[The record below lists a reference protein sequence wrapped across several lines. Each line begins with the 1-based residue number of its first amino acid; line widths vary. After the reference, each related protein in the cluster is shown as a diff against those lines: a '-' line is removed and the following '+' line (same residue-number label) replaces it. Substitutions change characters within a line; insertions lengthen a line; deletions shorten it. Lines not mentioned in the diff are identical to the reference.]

1 MGLAVIFSLLV
12 GAGLGLFVAALFYM
26 HVLRRRAF
34 LQAVLERFSGRQSN
48 PGDEPAADH
57 VALRRNETPSW
68 WRHLLPGNWHDVN
81 MAAFTA
87 EMRRIGLVLTLTI
100 TTLVMILFNTML
112 NINILIGAAAGLLLS
127 LIVWYFW
134 VKMRSS
140 KRLLR
145 IEESVPEALD
155 MIVRALRVGLPVST
169 ALQVAGQELTGP
181 LAEEFSE
188 TSRRISYGQEPVRA
202 LREMAERCRNQS
214 LRFLAAAVAL
224 QASTGGNLAEVL
236 ERLCAIARGRQQLQ
250 RKVRSIT
257 AEAKW
262 SGRFLSFFP
271 IGATIM
277 LLSINPAYFAE
288 ISDKPFFIPMLCVVA
303 GLLFM
308 NILFMRWLVKIE

>member
-1 MGLAVIFSLLV
+1 
-12 GAGLGLFVAALFYM
+12 M
-26 HVLRRRAF
+26 HVLRHRAF
-34 LQAVLERFSGRQSN
+34 LLAVLERFSVR
-48 PGDEPAADH
+48 PPKPADDPVADH
-57 VALRRNETPSW
+57 IALRRNETPAR
-68 WRHLLPGNWHDVN
+68 WRHLLPGNWHDVS

-100 TTLVMILFNTML
+100 TTLVMILFNTLL
-112 NINILIGAAAGLLLS
+112 NINILLGAAAGLLLS
-127 LIVWYFW
+127 GIVWYFW
-134 VKMRSS
+134 VKMRSN

-155 MIVRALRVGLPVST
+155 MIVRSLRIGLPVST

-181 LAEEFSE
+181 LADEFSE

-224 QASTGGNLAEVL
+224 QAATGGNLAEVL

-277 LLSINPAYFAE
+277 LLSINPDYFSE
-288 ISDKPFFIPMLCVVA
+288 ISNKPFFIPMLCVVA